1 MNWKRAPIFLL
12 AMLGSLGLL
21 IVALIILAWRHEG
34 QPLTT
39 ALVLSDKPAEE
50 RQIFRSGFGRL
61 DELVPFAGGVS
72 PVASEVVASLHG
84 PEFRDREW
92 VRARGPE
99 SWTLQYMA
107 GREEA
112 AVKRF
117 LAGLENRASYVYFEY
132 PQDGQTWFV
141 VTSGDYVTREMAEGV
156 AETQTMTGDIRPF
169 PRRFGAYQDAL
180 DAADAATQ
188 TVAPSPAQQEA
199 SPAQEPVGKDVSLP
213 PAL

>member
-1 MNWKRAPIFLL
+1 MTRSPLLLL
-12 AMLGSLGLL
+12 ATLGSLGLL
-21 IVALIILAWRHEG
+21 IVFLVILAWRHEG

-39 ALVLSDKPAEE
+39 ALVLSDKSPED

-61 DELVPFAGGVS
+61 DELVPFAGGIS
-72 PVASEVVASLHG
+72 PVAPEVAASLHG

-92 VRARGPE
+92 VRSRGPE

-132 PQDGQTWFV
+132 PQNGQTWFV

-156 AETQTMTGDIRPF
+156 AGTETMTGEVRPF
-169 PRRFGAYQDAL
+169 PRRFGVYQEAL
-180 DAADAATQ
+180 DAEDSAAV
-188 TVAPSPAQQEA
+188 VAPSPTPLEA
-199 SPAQEPVGKDVSLP
+199 SPAQGAADTDVSP
-213 PAL
+213 PPEL